1 MKDVM
6 NINNV
11 SSHLI
16 DLNSIDTSEEISISN
31 SIIGEINFTAGVFLK
46 RVCICNCLI
55 DKLKIYSSWFQGG
68 LHFVDNIVLS
78 DIDYQMGGH
87 NVENF
92 ILENNIFNGFFGF
105 FDCQFKGDVMIR
117 NNVFK
122 KGSDLLYKEN
132 KGFDNLFEGQLIIEN
147 NIGRL
152 DVYPE

>member
-1 MKDVM
+1 M
-6 NINNV
+6 NVINGFCTQQ
-11 SSHLI
+11 I
-16 DLNSIDTSEEISISN
+16 DLDSIDKNEDVKISN
-31 SIIGEINFTAGVFLK
+31 SIINEMNFVSLVFPK
-46 RVCICNCLI
+46 KVYISNCII
-55 DKLKIYSSWFQGG
+55 DKFVIYSCWFQGG

-87 NVENF
+87 NIEDF

-117 NNVFK
+117 NNIFK

-152 DVYPE
+152 DVYLE